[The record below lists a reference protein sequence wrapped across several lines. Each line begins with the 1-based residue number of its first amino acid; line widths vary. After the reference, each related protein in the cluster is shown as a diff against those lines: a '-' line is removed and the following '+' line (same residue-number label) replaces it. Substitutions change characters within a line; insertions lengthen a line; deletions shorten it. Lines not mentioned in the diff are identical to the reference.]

1 MARDTR
7 PAVVFLRMSPQLR
20 DGLRDAADDAGCSL
34 NAYAVQVLAAAAGDP
49 GRFRLSG
56 THEES
61 KSPDVNDLE
70 RDALGYPL
78 ERKAR
83 WEHSIAR
90 NEFIATMDAE
100 LGPEEMVALVK
111 RFDAEEPGYFVEWRR
126 LRTAER
132 EARESEGRRG
142 AA

>member
-1 MARDTR
+1 
-7 PAVVFLRMSPQLR
+7 MSPQLR

-34 NAYAVQVLAAAAGDP
+34 NAFAVQVLAAAAGDP
-49 GRFRLSG
+49 GRFRVPVL
-56 THEES
+56 HEES
-61 KSPDVNDLE
+61 ESPDLNEVE

-90 NEFIATMDAE
+90 NEFIGVMGVE
-100 LGPEEMVALVK
+100 LGSEEMVALVK
-111 RFDAEEPGYFVEWRR
+111 RFDAEEPGYFVEWLR
-126 LRTAER
+126 LRKAER

>member
-1 MARDTR
+1 MAHNAR
-7 PAVVFLRMSPQLR
+7 PAVVLLRTSPQLR

-34 NAYAVQVLAAAAGDP
+34 NAFAVQVLAAAAGDP
-49 GRFRLSG
+49 GRFRVPVL
-56 THEES
+56 HEES
-61 KSPDVNDLE
+61 ESPDLNEVE

-90 NEFIATMDAE
+90 NEFNGVMGVE
-100 LGPEEMVALVK
+100 LGSEEMVALVK
-111 RFDAEEPGYFVEWRR
+111 RFDAEEPGYFVEWLR
-126 LRTAER
+126 LRKAER